1 MRTIYRSFA
10 YFGLGSIFAALLYG
24 FRFAP
29 GAPRGNILFDVVLYG
44 IFVAPHLL
52 MTRGWFKQAVYG
64 SPAGSTVER
73 QIFITVSVVTWLAVL
88 WFHRPVPG
96 SALAVPGPLRFA
108 AVVGFVLSVFA
119 FFEGKTFEMLD
130 GLLGVPGTA
139 MTHSHGGETPLLT
152 DGSYA
157 RVRHP
162 MYRAALL
169 AGLCSIVMHPHAGQV
184 LWCLLIGGTF
194 IAFIPVEE
202 RQLIAARGDTYR
214 LYMQATPWRLLR
226 GVW

>member
-52 MTRGWFKQAVYG
+52 MTRGWVKQAVYG

>member
-44 IFVAPHLL
+44 IFVAPHLV